1 MKANEL
7 KPCPWCGKL
16 PIIEPWHGGGPHK
29 RMVSCDN
36 DNCKVMPRVSGET
49 PSLAIKAWNTRT
61 SYHLHPGNELARA
74 LNTLRLTYHWTNNE
88 SDKYADRLHRI
99 GFPVRWDA
107 KKGRFV

>member
-1 MKANEL
+1 MTKYPKAV
-7 KPCPWCGKL
+7 WVGF
-16 PIIEPWHGGGPHK
+16 IENDPKYPDQ
-29 RMVSCDN
+29 VS
-36 DNCKVMPRVSGET
+36 E
-49 PSLAIKAWNTRT
+49 IKKWTTDFGRREPVL
-61 SYHLHPGNELARA
+61 YHLHPGNEVARA

>member
-1 MKANEL
+1 MKTLGQIAYEATTEG
-7 KPCPWCGKL
+7 GKQNFGKWKNA
-16 PIIEPWHGGGPHK
+16 PDVV
-29 RMVSCDN
+29 R
-36 DNCKVMPRVSGET
+36 RVHEQM
-49 PSLAIKAWNTRT
+49 AQAVAKEMR
-61 SYHLHPGNELARA
+61 HLHPGNELARA